1 MKAGNPAQD
10 PKREYP
16 AGEAKER
23 KQKKKKKAGQVEH
36 VGQSAISERTL
47 PNTDARIGIWTPG
60 DDYPALKS
68 PAGLPYP

>member
-1 MKAGNPAQD
+1 LFLKAGNPAQD

-23 KQKKKKKAGQVEH
+23 KKKKKAGQVEH
-36 VGQSAISERTL
+36 VCQSAISEKTL
-47 PNTDARIGIWTPG
+47 PNTDARIGIWTIG